1 MLRVPFSDAA
11 LDVRMERVEV
21 PLPVGPPLLPEEIQR
36 ESQSRVR
43 PVPQGGH
50 EIEADEHVV
59 VVMGRVV
66 ESVPRR
72 VLGSLLVQFLPQVVL
87 GPELD
92 RALHALGP
100 ILSGIH
106 REGAHALPRVQVPT
120 TSKTTPTAVLVPILD
135 KPLERPADRRMIR
148 VTKIARGRALCSRS
162 RTGGPSWNHPWRTLH
177 RPWRIVRARG
187 RTPS

>member
-1 MLRVPFSDAA
+1 
-11 LDVRMERVEV
+11 
-21 PLPVGPPLLPEEIQR
+21 
-36 ESQSRVR
+36 
-43 PVPQGGH
+43 
-50 EIEADEHVV
+50 
-59 VVMGRVV
+59 MGRVV

-72 VLGSLLVQFLPQVVL
+72 VLGSLLVEFLPQVVL

-148 VTKIARGRALCSRS
+148 VTKLHEGARCVPGHAEVALLGTIHGEPSIVHGASYDADVTRLLESRIGL
-162 RTGGPSWNHPWRTLH
+162 RPPDDRQDEDHP
-177 RPWRIVRARG
+177 VR
-187 RTPS
+187 